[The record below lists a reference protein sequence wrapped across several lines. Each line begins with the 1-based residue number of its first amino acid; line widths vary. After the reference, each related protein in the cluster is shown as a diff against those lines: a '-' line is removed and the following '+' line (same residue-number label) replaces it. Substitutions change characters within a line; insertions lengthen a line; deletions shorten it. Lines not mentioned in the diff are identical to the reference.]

1 MNENR
6 KIQKKSNV
14 KLNYGWGHENELN
27 KGVICFPM
35 NEEIRARAQIKNKNK
50 GKEVE
55 KYETEGLRS
64 GDD

>member
-35 NEEIRARAQIKNKNK
+35 NEIKFEHKHK
-50 GKEVE
+50 WKKVKEVE
-55 KYETEGLRS
+55 KYETEGLRN